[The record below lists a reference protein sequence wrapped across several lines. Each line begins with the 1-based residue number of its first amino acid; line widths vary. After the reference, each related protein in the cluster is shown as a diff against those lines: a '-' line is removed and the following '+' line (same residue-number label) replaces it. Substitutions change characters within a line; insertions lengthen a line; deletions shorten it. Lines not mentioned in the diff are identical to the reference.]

1 MSPSSS
7 DLKSRSLL
15 REFRYALRV
24 LRKMPGLTV
33 TVLLSLAIGI
43 GVLTATFTIGYITVL
58 TPLPFPDPGQLMVVW
73 SKINTFQNP
82 VAAADFLDWR
92 QQNHTFQHMTALTN
106 DTFNISTGD
115 QPENIQGM
123 RATPG
128 FYNELGGPGTF
139 LLGRDF
145 LPEEGAPGKNHVA
158 ILARALWQRL
168 GGNPQIIGFSIRI
181 DGEPYTVVGVTK
193 GGFVDNMAAGQ
204 ITVPLVFTPEQI
216 NHDYHWLQVRG
227 RLKPGVTPQQAQA
240 DMDAVAANLA
250 RANPKSNQGFGVL
263 LIPLQKVPERGRT
276 AFWLLLGAV
285 GFVLLMICVNIAN
298 LLLARGISRR
308 KEIAIRTALGATK
321 RKIFVQMICESLAL
335 ALPGGALGFALDYTL
350 LRYATHKEPEFAL
363 SVGQA
368 SPHINLIA
376 LFFTVGVTTLS
387 GVFFGY
393 APAWF
398 AARIDPNEA
407 LKEGHAGTSM
417 GRQRLRRILVSGE
430 FALALSLLT
439 GAGLAIESFRN
450 RIQADVGIRTDHI
463 LTFSMPVPDSRPK
476 EPAQILAYYHR
487 IVAGIQA
494 IPGVSSVA
502 ISTGNPLFGDVFG
515 MPFTITGKPA
525 PSDRSQRP
533 SASLNLVTPTFFST
547 FGIPVARGR
556 AFDADDIAGGV
567 RVAMVNE
574 DFVKRYLSGADPLK
588 QAISMEQLIPGVTR
602 LGPAVNWRIVG
613 VSRNVRGL
621 AKEDRPQILIPFAQI
636 PWPVTTIAVR
646 TATDP
651 AAISKSV
658 ASAVHSVDSVIALRE
673 METMDQLRQHSTI
686 GDRNIMIACMIFAGA
701 ALLLAMIGIY
711 GVMSFAVAQRS
722 SEISL
727 RLAMGADRARIISLI
742 LKEGALLAC
751 IGLAVGLC
759 GAYFIGRGMR
769 SVLFDVAKIDYPV
782 LAAVS
787 LLLLLAA
794 LAACFLPAVKAA
806 GVDPMNALKSQ

>member
-7 DLKSRSLL
+7 DLNSRLL
-15 REFRYALRV
+15 LGEFRYAFRV
-24 LRKMPGLTV
+24 LRKMPGLTL

-43 GVLTATFTIGYITVL
+43 GVLTATFTVGYITIL
-58 TPLPFPDPGQLMVVW
+58 TPFPYPDPGQLMVVW
-73 SKINTFQNP
+73 SKINGFQNP

-92 QQNHTFQHMTALTN
+92 RQNHTFQHMTAVTN
-106 DTFNISTGD
+106 DTFNISAGD
-115 QPENIQGM
+115 QPENIQGL
-123 RATPG
+123 RTTPG
-128 FYNELGGPGTF
+128 YYNELEGPGTL

-145 LPEEGAPGKNHVA
+145 LPEEGTSGKNHVA
-158 ILARALWQRL
+158 ILARVLWQRL
-168 GGNPQIIGFSIRI
+168 GGNPQIIGSSIRI
-181 DGEPYTVVGVTK
+181 DGEPYTVVGVTR
-193 GGFVDNMAAGQ
+193 GGFVDTEAGQ

-216 NHDYHWLQVRG
+216 NHDFHWLQVRG
-227 RLKPGVTPQQAQA
+227 RLKPGVTQDQAQA

-263 LIPLQKVPERGRT
+263 LNPLQKVPERAKT

-285 GFVLLMICVNIAN
+285 GFVLLMICLNIAN
-298 LLLARGISRR
+298 LLLARGISRK
-308 KEIAIRTALGATK
+308 KEIAIRTALGATQ
-321 RKIFVQMICESLAL
+321 RTIFVQMISESLAL
-335 ALPGGALGFALDYTL
+335 ALPGGALGFVLDYAL
-350 LRYATHKEPEFAL
+350 LRYAMHKEPDLAL
-363 SVGQA
+363 VVGQA
-368 SPHINLIA
+368 GPHINLVA
-376 LFFTVGVTTLS
+376 LFFALGVTTLS

-476 EPAQILAYYHR
+476 EPAHILAYYHR

-515 MPFTITGKPA
+515 MPFTVAGKPE

-533 SASLNLVTPTFFST
+533 SARLNLVTPEFFST

-556 AFDADDIAGGV
+556 AFDAQDISGGV

-574 DFVKRYLSGADPLK
+574 DFAKRYLAGADPLK
-588 QAISMEQLIPGVTR
+588 QEISMEQLIPGVAR
-602 LGPAVNWRIVG
+602 LGPAVGWRIVG

-621 AKEDRPQILIPFAQI
+621 EKEDHPEILIPFAQI

-658 ASAVHSVDSVIALRE
+658 ASAVHSVDSVIALRQ
-673 METMDQLRQHSTI
+673 METMDQLREHSTT

-722 SEISL
+722 NEISV
-727 RLAMGADRARIISLI
+727 RLALGADRGRIISLI
-742 LKEGALLAC
+742 LKEGVLLAC

-759 GAYFIGRGMR
+759 GAYFIGRGMQ

-794 LAACFLPAVKAA
+794 LAACFLPAKRAA
-806 GVDPMNALKSQ
+806 SVDPMNALKSQ